1 MVLVNR
7 DDCIGCRY
15 CMYACPYG
23 VRSFDKEA
31 GVVGKCTLCSQLTA
45 DGYSK
50 PACVH
55 NCPGSARF
63 YGDLEDPESDVSKE
77 LAKYDDEC
85 IHQLPAPD
93 GEAPLTRYILS
104 PKYASWKENL

>member
-1 MVLVNR
+1 
-7 DDCIGCRY
+7 
-15 CMYACPYG
+15 MYK
-23 VRSFDKEA
+23 R
-31 GVVGKCTLCSQLTA
+31 Q
-45 DGYSK
+45 
-50 PACVH
+50 
-55 NCPGSARF
+55 
-63 YGDLEDPESDVSKE
+63 DLEDPESDVSKE

>member
-1 MVLVNR
+1 MKFF
-7 DDCIGCRY
+7 CWSTGQS
-15 CMYACPYG
+15 YG
-23 VRSFDKEA
+23 TCKCTTSFWHSS
-31 GVVGKCTLCSQLTA
+31 VSKCTLCSQLTA

-55 NCPGSARF
+55 NCPGGARF